1 MEIKIFLVMKV
12 HVLRFSFE
20 GPDCKKYSLNNN
32 GPCING
38 GKLTC
43 KGQEVAPEV
52 TCQCPPNY
60 EGDLCEKR
68 IEKVRNH
75 LFL

>member
-1 MEIKIFLVMKV
+1 MVQFFYIYLVKSWI
-12 HVLRFSFE
+12 L
-20 GPDCKKYSLNNN
+20 GPDCKKYSLNNT

-43 KGQEVAPEV
+43 RGDEVAPEI

-60 EGDLCEKR
+60 EGKFCEIK
-68 IEKVRNH
+68 IEKVQ
-75 LFL
+75 